1 MKIVMLNLTS
11 GLVHRGVE
19 TVVEELG
26 RRFVEAEHEVIVFQ
40 GKKEQKPYRVIEI
53 LTHGSVEPNV
63 EGSLVKKML
72 HFFYADAYSR
82 RVRSFTHACLSLIE
96 QEQPDVILPLNGGW
110 QTRWVRDLGRGM
122 HASIIV
128 SGQAG
133 IGYDDWWNLQ
143 QDPDAFVAL
152 TPVAERWAKRIRP
165 DILVEHIPN
174 GVDLNRFVPRGDT
187 YHLKVKPPVIL
198 CVAALDP
205 YKRLD
210 SLLYAAAELS
220 DGSVV
225 ICGQGIKGEEER
237 IDFLGAALLGPSRY
251 QRIFIDHAVMPS
263 VYRAANIF
271 SLPSKPS
278 EAFGISMVEAMACN
292 LPVVAPDDENRR
304 WVIGDAGTFAA
315 VREPKRYAAALEETL
330 HTTYGEKPRLQ
341 AQRFSWDAIADSYL
355 KLFSRLRNERL

>member
-1 MKIVMLNLTS
+1 MLNLTS

-19 TVVEELG
+19 TVVDELG
-26 RRFVEAEHEVIVFQ
+26 SRFVREKHDVVVFQ
-40 GKKEQKPYRVIEI
+40 GKKEKKPYRVIEV

-82 RVRSFTHACLSLIE
+82 RVRRFTHACLSRIK
-96 QEQPDVILPLNGGW
+96 QERPDVIIPLNGGW
-110 QTRWVRDLGRGM
+110 QTRWVRDLGRSM
-122 HASIIV
+122 HALIVV

-133 IGYDDWWNLQ
+133 VGYDDWWNLQ

-165 DILVEHIPN
+165 DILVERIPN
-174 GVDLNRFVPRGDT
+174 GVDLDRFLPTGEKYR
-187 YHLKVKPPVIL
+187 LKVKPPVIL

-205 YKRLD
+205 YKRID
-210 SLLYAAAELS
+210 RLLYAASELS
-220 DGSVV
+220 NGSVV
-225 ICGQGIKGEEER
+225 ICGQGVKGEEER
-237 IDFLGAALLGPSRY
+237 IDFLGSALLGPNRY
-251 QRIFIDHAVMPS
+251 QRILIDHAAMPS
-263 VYRAANIF
+263 VYRAADIL

-292 LPVVAPDDENRR
+292 LPVVVPDDENRR
-304 WVIGDAGTFAA
+304 WVVGDAGTFAA
-315 VREPKRYAAALEETL
+315 VGEPKRYAAALEETL
-330 HTTYGEKPRLQ
+330 HTAYGERPRLQ

-355 KLFSRLRNERL
+355 KLFSRCRNERL